1 MLKRIGTRRLM
12 VQDKDRE
19 ITFQSQLGTKQMQL
33 GEINLLLVNVYLVW
47 LAGNK
52 TTNIKTGEHLSTPF
66 PRLNLTPSLQISVP
80 CPCYH
85 HELHTVPSVR
95 QRMWK
100 GWVMVS
106 TQQFLSAATSFLHFC
121 STPEWTLHR
130 PVFFLEY
137 PSVPA
142 EGLPQATVDIL
153 FCHGAAS
160 SPTPLTLVLSLM
172 FITLSSNPT
181 SFLAFSAL
189 SWMCFH
195 RWHWLGWQAQLCP
208 AVGPF
213 WSQMTLAWGIPWS
226 CPREVTPQLPPCP
239 HTWFYICDVIIQ
251 MAA

>member
-19 ITFQSQLGTKQMQL
+19 ITFQLQLGTKQMQL

-66 PRLNLTPSLQISVP
+66 PRFNLTPSLQISVP

-121 STPEWTLHR
+121 STPEWT
-130 PVFFLEY
+130 PTDQV
-137 PSVPA
+137 
-142 EGLPQATVDIL
+142 L
-153 FCHGAAS
+153 FWNIH
-160 SPTPLTLVLSLM
+160 LFQQRV
-172 FITLSSNPT
+172 
-181 SFLAFSAL
+181 
-189 SWMCFH
+189 FH
-195 RWHWLGWQAQLCP
+195 RLQWIFYSAMEQPLLLLLSPWCYLWCLSPFPQTPPHSWLFLPFPECASTGDTGLVDRLSCVLQWVHFEARWLWHEAYLGLVP
-208 AVGPF
+208 EKSPHSF
-213 WSQMTLAWGIPWS
+213 HLAHIHGFTY
-226 CPREVTPQLPPCP
+226 V
-239 HTWFYICDVIIQ
+239 
-251 MAA
+251 M